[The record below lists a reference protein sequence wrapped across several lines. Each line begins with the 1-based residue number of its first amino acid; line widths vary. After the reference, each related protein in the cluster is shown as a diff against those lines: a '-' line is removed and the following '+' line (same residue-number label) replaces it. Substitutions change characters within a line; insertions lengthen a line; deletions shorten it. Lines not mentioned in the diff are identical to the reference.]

1 MQQNILKTS
10 NVSKIYLVFID
21 GKNYRRKEEVKV
33 RYMDNKSCYFVGPTV
48 INFAKPKWR
57 AKTDIIVY
65 TPDGVYSANVII
77 RDTDFSLS
85 NIFYKVDIPK
95 TWKFTQL
102 RAGSRKKVNLPI
114 KIKFNDGLEIE
125 GETHDLSIGG
135 FSFISNQN
143 LSTVHTR
150 FNCNCQIQFPQ
161 DATINFPDGL
171 LKTDAKYVRSKT
183 IVDSYELEGYKYLCF
198 KFVNLSPDYTMILKH
213 FLLKIEE

>member
-1 MQQNILKTS
+1 
-10 NVSKIYLVFID
+10 
-21 GKNYRRKEEVKV
+21 
-33 RYMDNKSCYFVGPTV
+33 MDNKSCYFVGPT
-48 INFAKPKWR
+48 IMNFTKPKWR

-77 RDTDFSLS
+77 RETDFSLN

-95 TWKFTQL
+95 TWKFIQL
-102 RAGSRKKVNLPI
+102 RTGSRKQISLPI

-125 GETHDLSIGG
+125 GKTFDLSIGG

-150 FNCNCQIQFPQ
+150 FGCNCQIQFPQ
-161 DATINFPDGL
+161 DTTINFPNGL
-171 LKTDAKYVRSKT
+171 LETDAKYVRSKA
-183 IVDSYELEGYKYLCF
+183 IVDSYELEGHKLLCF

-213 FLLKIEE
+213 FLLKME